1 MRCPPVCGCAQGVLD
16 RVARHSA
23 TAAAGVASVAYVLP
37 ARVADALVSRLGG
50 RASLVGGELAEGQP
64 LATRRS
70 AAREVAAASVLAAVS
85 LAAGVPSAVS
95 RQQQCQRKQHFS
107 YGCGRY
113 GACRVRDD
121 SRPCLLR
128 QVTQARWQHC
138 KRSNSCCV
146 YKVKVQSCRWQ
157 SAYYGVD

>member
-1 MRCPPVCGCAQGVLD
+1 MWLCMQQRTKAVCACDARPSAAAQGVLD

-70 AAREVAAASVLAAVS
+70 AAREVAAASVLAAVR
-85 LAAGVPSAVS
+85 LAPGVPSAVS
-95 RQQQCQRKQHFS
+95 RQQQCQRTQHS
-107 YGCGRY
+107 
-113 GACRVRDD
+113 VR
-121 SRPCLLR
+121 
-128 QVTQARWQHC
+128 
-138 KRSNSCCV
+138 
-146 YKVKVQSCRWQ
+146 
-157 SAYYGVD
+157 